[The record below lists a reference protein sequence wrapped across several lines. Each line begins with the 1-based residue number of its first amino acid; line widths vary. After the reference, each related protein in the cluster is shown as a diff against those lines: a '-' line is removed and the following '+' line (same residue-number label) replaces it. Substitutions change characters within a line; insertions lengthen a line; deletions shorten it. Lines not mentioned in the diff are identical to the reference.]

1 MEKVLYLDDYRAG
14 VHSYYPE
21 LGERR
26 PEVKM
31 EASLGYYG
39 THYYVDTPL
48 DLKGRGIVPQDA
60 HWVPGCQKAVEG
72 WKSYRVTKKAFEK
85 LKAQY
90 PIAMERLLD

>member
-1 MEKVLYLDDYRAG
+1 V
-14 VHSYYPE
+14 YYPE
-21 LGERR
+21 LGDRK

-39 THYYVDTPL
+39 THYYVSTPL
-48 DLKGRGIVPQDA
+48 DLKGRGIVPQVA

-90 PIAMERLLD
+90 PIAMEAVLD